1 MILTER
7 NLRQLIKQVITENE
21 DDLVFTDEE
30 ANDVEK
36 KYNKQQ
42 QRQQQI
48 SKWHKMSEYL
58 LKMLN
63 KNPNAFKALAEKY
76 ISYLKKMKRD
86 KLLADAMKLMK
97 VLDSDDFKTQLSY
110 SKVDNYQDLCNQLM
124 KHKAWS
130 ILVNW
135 YIQSRTI
142 ETDSI
147 KYTDPKRKVE
157 IDPIKIKS
165 SKNPISSF

>member
-42 QRQQQI
+42 QRRQQI
-48 SKWHKMSEYL
+48 SKWHQASEYL

-86 KLLADAMKLMK
+86 KLLADVMKLMK

-147 KYTDPKRKVE
+147 K
-157 IDPIKIKS
+157 IKS
-165 SKNPISSF
+165 SKNSISSF